1 LVWIPGTPLG
11 SQARYDL
18 GVMRASCRLKS
29 TSIAAL
35 LLTALAFGQAEQPT
49 PAQQTSSQQTGE
61 QPTAQP
67 TAKPWQTTPQSVAGA
82 ARASRHGQ
90 ESAPP
95 AKIYKN
101 KDLKDLA
108 DTGNPTTASPGATPT
123 SAAHPPG
130 PDAPPNSA
138 PTAAQIDAAQIQK
151 DRAFE
156 AQAKVFKSQI
166 LAEKRK
172 IVGIQNR
179 IADLKYQFDTWST
192 EYAQDP
198 TDAEACW
205 TSSYYAPYYKD
216 WCDAGRKLKAQYDAS
231 QRQLDQEKARLD
243 QMQENIRRQ
252 GYGNA
257 VYDPD

>member
-1 LVWIPGTPLG
+1 
-11 SQARYDL
+11 
-18 GVMRASCRLKS
+18 MRASGLLKS

-49 PAQQTSSQQTGE
+49 AAQQTTSQQTGE

-67 TAKPWQTTPQSVAGA
+67 PAKPRQATPQSVAGA
-82 ARASRHGQ
+82 ARASKQAQ

-95 AKIYKN
+95 VKVYRN
-101 KDLKDLA
+101 RDVKDPA
-108 DTGNPTTASPGATPT
+108 DTGSSAAGSAVATT
-123 SAAHPPG
+123 SAAGPASAQATSLPASHPVP
-130 PDAPPNSA
+130 ASA
-138 PTAAQIDAAQIQK
+138 QSDAAQIQK

-166 LAEKRK
+166 LAEKGK

-179 IADLKYQFDTWST
+179 IADLKYQFDAWST

-198 TDAEACW
+198 TDAQVCW
-205 TSSYYAPYYKD
+205 TSSYYTPYYKD
-216 WCDAGRKLKAQYDAS
+216 WCDTGRNLKAQYDGS
-231 QRQLDQEKARLD
+231 QRQLEQEKTRLE
-243 QMQENIRRQ
+243 QMQENIRHQ